1 MFPKQK
7 DIIYTDYEPHSIR
20 GYGGYNQANICRLM
34 VVFRNKAYNEKTG
47 LIVGMSITIV
57 PKNNPY
63 LYELILL
70 PNIFG
75 SGIKGYIVLWQM
87 QNFDYR
93 TKNYEVVGKIND
105 KLSKEL
111 RKTHNQ
117 IFEKV

>member
-1 MFPKQK
+1 
-7 DIIYTDYEPHSIR
+7 
-20 GYGGYNQANICRLM
+20 M
-34 VVFRNKAYNEKTG
+34 VAFSNNAYNEKTG
-47 LIVGMSITIV
+47 LIIGMSITTV
-57 PKNNPY
+57 RKNNLY
-63 LYELILL
+63 LYKLILL
-70 PNIFG
+70 PNTFG